1 MAFTR
6 AQFRVHSS
14 VKDGTTL
21 DIKKEGE
28 DEWTACFKLEGA
40 KLSNSLF
47 TVYSSF
53 SGAGKANRHVLHSIK
68 FHDLET
74 AIKPDFDTK
83 HEAFKGSATDL
94 LHSGNLKDTAIAQ
107 NRDLALSAYNREL
120 TRHNSVS
127 AKLYTHYES
136 NVQTLNGIINAFPDE
151 PFYAKLMQ
159 DIQMFQTLQLG
170 FTGHTHKIVEAVSD
184 AVALTQVTEQQNQAI
199 PIIMSAETQN
209 VFIPTLDQLD
219 AVA

>member
-6 AQFRVHSS
+6 AQFKVHSS

-21 DIKKEGE
+21 GIKKEGE
-28 DEWTACFKLEGA
+28 DEWTTCFKLEGA
-40 KLSNSLF
+40 KLSDSLF

-53 SGAGKANRHVLHSIK
+53 SGAGKANWHALHSIK

-74 AIKPDFDTK
+74 AIKPDFESK

-94 LHSGNLKDTAIAQ
+94 LHSGNLKDIAMAQ

-120 TRHNSVS
+120 TRHNTAS
-127 AKLYTHYES
+127 AKLYTLYES

-159 DIQMFQTLQLG
+159 DIQLFQTLQLG
-170 FTGHTHKIVEAVSD
+170 FTSHTHKIVEAVSD
-184 AVALTQVTEQQNQAI
+184 AVSLTQVTDQQKQAV
-199 PIIMSAETQN
+199 PIVMSAETQH